1 MVSDLSDS
9 PLSLTNHDSK
19 SPKRHCPDPGRG
31 RVQNPVPPVV
41 NATATGTTA
50 SRIPAP
56 APGTE
61 SSATPV
67 ITALPAILVVDPT
80 ASVHVVLPIIV
91 IRVVTAVAAVIHRA
105 DASLA
110 LRRIRCW
117 RMMK

>member
-41 NATATGTTA
+41 IATATA